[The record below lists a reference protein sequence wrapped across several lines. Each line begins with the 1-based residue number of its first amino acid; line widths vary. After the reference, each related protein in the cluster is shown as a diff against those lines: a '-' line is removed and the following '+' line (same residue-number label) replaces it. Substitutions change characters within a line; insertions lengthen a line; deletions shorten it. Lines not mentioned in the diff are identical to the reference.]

1 MSQSRTFERIRE
13 EEEGSTCSNFRGK
26 NFTPTPIAEFSDKG
40 NVDFFGDTP
49 YAVLR
54 TSAYTGAAGGMRT

>member
-1 MSQSRTFERIRE
+1 MSQSRTFGRIRE
-13 EEEGSTCSNFRGK
+13 EEWYPFELSREKPHSDL
-26 NFTPTPIAEFSDKG
+26 IAEFSDEG
-40 NVDFFGDTP
+40 NDFFGDTP